1 MGNQSRKSP
10 YAKVL
15 WAREIKAVCPH
26 CNFNQNV
33 FLGDPRVF
41 GEEPVIRCE
50 QCTDQFGVRVGSYVD
65 PELITESL
73 KPISTD
79 PLAFQVGKYLDLPL
93 SPEMHEENNGW
104 WTVDTDNGSS
114 IDESS
119 DGGFEEGT
127 ARSIAKSANS
137 FDLVVSTAIELFNIS
152 VKAAHGGTLS
162 DDDLETLKNTAKIIN
177 DAQEPIHP
185 N

>member
-1 MGNQSRKSP
+1 MDTQSSKSP
-10 YAKVL
+10 CAKVL
-15 WAREIKAVCPH
+15 WAREVKAVCPH
-26 CNFNQNV
+26 CNLNQNV

-50 QCTDQFGVRVGSYVD
+50 QCADQFGVQVGSYVD

-104 WTVDTDNGSS
+104 WTMNNSQLNAARFEGVSKRKPKPPFWAGSQPEYLTPS
-114 IDESS
+114 L
-119 DGGFEEGT
+119 
-127 ARSIAKSANS
+127 N
-137 FDLVVSTAIELFNIS
+137 
-152 VKAAHGGTLS
+152 
-162 DDDLETLKNTAKIIN
+162 
-177 DAQEPIHP
+177 
-185 N
+185 

>member
-1 MGNQSRKSP
+1 MGNQSSKSP

-15 WAREIKAVCPH
+15 WAREVKAVCPH
-26 CNFNQNV
+26 CYFNQNV

-41 GEEPVIRCE
+41 GGEPVVQCE
-50 QCTDQFGVRVGSYVD
+50 ECRESFRMQVESYVD
-65 PELITESL
+65 PELIKEGL
-73 KPISTD
+73 KTISAD
-79 PLAFQVGKYLDLPL
+79 PLAFQLGKYLDLPL

-127 ARSIAKSANS
+127 ARSIAKAANS
-137 FDLVVSTAIELFNIS
+137 YDLVVSSAIELFNIS
-152 VKAAHGGTLS
+152 VKAARGNTLS
-162 DDDLETLKNTAKIIN
+162 DEDLETLKKSAKIIN
-177 DAQEPIHP
+177 DAQEPI
-185 N
+185 